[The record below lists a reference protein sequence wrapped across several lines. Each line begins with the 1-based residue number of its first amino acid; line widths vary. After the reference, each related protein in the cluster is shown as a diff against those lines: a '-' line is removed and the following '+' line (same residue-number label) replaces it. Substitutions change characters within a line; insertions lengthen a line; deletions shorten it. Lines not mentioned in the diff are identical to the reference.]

1 MTITI
6 KGGAEHIQTKPSRHT
21 VKYKKMI
28 DYSVKLEKLNHFL
41 ALGINIEPGK
51 DR

>member
-1 MTITI
+1 M
-6 KGGAEHIQTKPSRHT
+6 
-21 VKYKKMI
+21 M

-51 DR
+51 DRQFDRWLPSFSIGAC